1 MSGFTKKQPVN
12 NFHFYFHLFLLLKYS
27 FMKQLL
33 FRTMLSSLVLLTA
46 CLSAKSQ
53 IFSPVGSVPPEL
65 GKEPTTILII
75 ETERE
80 AVNKAFDDVFS
91 KNYKGSFEITGDG
104 YATKKYSD
112 TKKYRYV
119 FQTIVTFV
127 EARGFGD
134 SRQPATYEY
143 SYRILD
149 RVTNKMYGDEW
160 STDAWK
166 NYLKKYVKKL
176 EDMRKSN
183 AGE

>member
-1 MSGFTKKQPVN
+1 
-12 NFHFYFHLFLLLKYS
+12 
-27 FMKQLL
+27 MKQFL
-33 FRTMLSSLVLLTA
+33 FRTMVCSIVLLTIGF
-46 CLSAKSQ
+46 SAKSQ
-53 IFSPVGSVPPEL
+53 VFSPVGSVPPEL

-91 KNYKGSFEITGDG
+91 KNYKGNFEITSDN
-104 YATKKYSD
+104 YAAKKYSD

-127 EARGFGD
+127 NAKGFGD

-149 RVTNKMYGDEW
+149 RVTNKMYGEEW

-176 EDMRKSN
+176 EDMRKTN

>member
-1 MSGFTKKQPVN
+1 
-12 NFHFYFHLFLLLKYS
+12 
-27 FMKQLL
+27 MKQFL
-33 FRTMLSSLVLLTA
+33 FRTILSSLLLVMLGFT
-46 CLSAKSQ
+46 AKSQ

-80 AVNKAFDDVFS
+80 AVNKAFDDVFGKS
-91 KNYKGSFEITGDG
+91 YKGSYEITSDS
-104 YATKKYSD
+104 YAAKKYSD

-119 FQTIVTFV
+119 FQTIVKFV

-149 RVTNKMYGDEW
+149 RVTNKMYGEEW

-176 EDMRKSN
+176 EDMRKTN